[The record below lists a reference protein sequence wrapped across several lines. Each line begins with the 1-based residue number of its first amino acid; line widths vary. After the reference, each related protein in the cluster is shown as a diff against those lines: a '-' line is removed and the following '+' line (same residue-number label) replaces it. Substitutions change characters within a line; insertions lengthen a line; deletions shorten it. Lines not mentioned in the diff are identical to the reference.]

1 MPFVASLA
9 GRMAQSLE
17 ELTNIYSETSE
28 LGLTSLGVTQPEDEE
43 MIEQSTASVLAEVGV
58 REVREYEDSDMV
70 SSKKLAR

>member
-1 MPFVASLA
+1 
-9 GRMAQSLE
+9 MAQSLE